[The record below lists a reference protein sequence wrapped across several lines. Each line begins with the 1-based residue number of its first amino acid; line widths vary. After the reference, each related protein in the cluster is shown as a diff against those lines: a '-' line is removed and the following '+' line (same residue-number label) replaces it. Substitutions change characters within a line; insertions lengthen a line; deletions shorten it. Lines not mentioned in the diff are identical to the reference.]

1 MEAVNTRVA
10 AVESEK
16 ALQFKGKLHSP
27 FRTAILASLLPVLCY
42 LAARL
47 AGMLTVGPE
56 RLAPLWPGCAL
67 LLAVL
72 LRQPRKSWPLLMVAG
87 LSGFALYDLR
97 VGLSLH
103 SIGLLIL
110 ADTVELLIAA
120 LGVRYPFE
128 GPPLFNGLK
137 SFGRYSLFAVI
148 LGPILGAVVGA
159 AAFRRFYW
167 ANWAGGFLTEAL
179 ALLTVT
185 PAILSWVGSPQTKP
199 KRLRPAYYLEA
210 GTLTASLLFLGYLAL
225 VYSGRGSWPGLEYA
239 ILPFLL
245 WAALG
250 FGIRGIT
257 TSMIAVAFL
266 SIWGATHGRGPF
278 NGPEPVH
285 NVLSLQLFL
294 VFCATPFMI
303 LAVLVEEREGTHETI
318 LGLSR
323 KLISAHEQER
333 TRIARE
339 LHDDICQ
346 RLAMLSLRI
355 EKVTRIL
362 ASGQM
367 RLGEQLE
374 QIWQQC
380 STLTGDVQALSHE
393 LHPSILDNL
402 GLVAAVRSFCR
413 EVSEQTGAAVEF
425 TDRNIPGT
433 VPREVSLSLFRV
445 IQEALHN
452 AVKYSGQ
459 NQFEVRLLGNP
470 GEIDLEV
477 SDRGIGF
484 DVSRL
489 KNNEGLGLVNM
500 AERVHLVNGTINID
514 SKPNAGTR
522 IRARVPLP
530 GQTKAIT
537 TAAN

>member
-1 MEAVNTRVA
+1 M
-10 AVESEK
+10 
-16 ALQFKGKLHSP
+16 
-27 FRTAILASLLPVLCY
+27 LA
-42 LAARL
+42 
-47 AGMLTVGPE
+47 VGPE
-56 RLAPLWPGCAL
+56 RLAPLWPGCAV

-72 LRQPRKSWPLLMVAG
+72 LLQPRKSWPLLMVAG

-97 VGLSLH
+97 VGLSLR

-110 ADTVELLIAA
+110 ADTIELLIAS

-128 GPPLFNGLK
+128 APLFNSVK
-137 SFGRYSLFAVI
+137 SFARYSLFAVI
-148 LGPILGAVVGA
+148 LGPILGAFVGA
-159 AAFRRFYW
+159 AAFSRFYW
-167 ANWAGGFLTEAL
+167 ANWASGFLTEAL

-185 PAILSWVGSPQTKP
+185 PAILSWVGSPQTRP

-210 GTLTASLLFLGYLAL
+210 GTLTAGLLFLGYVA
-225 VYSGRGSWPGLEYA
+225 VIYSGRGSWPGLEYA

-245 WAALG
+245 WAALS
-250 FGIRGIT
+250 FGIRGIA

-303 LAVLVEEREGTHETI
+303 LAVLMEERGGTHETI

-355 EKVTRIL
+355 DKVTKSDRSLSI
-362 ASGQM
+362 A
-367 RLGEQLE
+367 EQLD
-374 QIWQQC
+374 QIGQEC
-380 STLTGDVQALSHE
+380 SKLAGDVQALSHE

-402 GLVAAVRSFCR
+402 GLATAVKGYCR
-413 EVSEQTGAAVEF
+413 EVSEQNGVLVEF
-425 TDRNIPGT
+425 SGGTIPSSL
-433 VPREVSLSLFRV
+433 PREVSLSLFRV
-445 IQEALHN
+445 VQEALRN

-459 NQFEVRLLGNP
+459 KHFEVRLQIISGQL
-470 GEIDLEV
+470 ELEV
-477 SDRGIGF
+477 SDRGVGF
-484 DVSRL
+484 DATKT
-489 KNNEGLGLVNM
+489 KNGGGLGLVSM
-500 AERVHLVNGTINID
+500 AERIHQVNGSFRID
-514 SKPNAGTR
+514 SQPNVGTR
-522 IRARVPLP
+522 ICARVPLAA
-530 GQTKAIT
+530 QAKTM
-537 TAAN
+537 TAAVN